1 MLTLP
6 NPRESTTDMREHD
19 LRRDIIKTARAMN
32 ALGINQGTSGNI
44 SARIEGGFLITPSGI
59 DYEACAPDDIIRM
72 TMDGTPDGPHK
83 PSSEWRMHRD
93 LLAAR
98 PEAQA
103 VLHAHPTF
111 STVLSCLRRPI
122 PAFHSMVAIAGGKDI
137 PCSAYANFGTEE
149 LSRAMIEA
157 MEGRTA
163 CLLANHG
170 MIAVAGNLKGVLT
183 RASEVETLA
192 RQYCHTLQIG
202 DPVLLTDAEMNE
214 ALEKIKTYTRGLDNS
229 GVGRE

>member
-1 MLTLP
+1 
-6 NPRESTTDMREHD
+6 MREHD
-19 LRRDIIKTARAMN
+19 LRRDIIETARAMN
-32 ALGINQGTSGNI
+32 ALGINQGTSGNL
-44 SARIEGGFLITPSGI
+44 SARIDGGFLVTPSGI

-72 TMDGTPDGPHK
+72 TMDGTPEGPHK

-98 PEAQA
+98 PEVQA

-111 STVLSCLRRPI
+111 STVLACMRRAI
-122 PAFHSMVAIAGGKDI
+122 PPFHSMVAIAGGKDI
-137 PCSAYANFGTEE
+137 LCSAYANFGTEE
-149 LSRAMIEA
+149 LSTAMIEA
-157 MEGRTA
+157 MQGRTA

-192 RQYCHTLQIG
+192 RQYCLTLQIG
-202 DPVLLTDAEMNE
+202 EPVLLTDAEMDE
-214 ALEKIKTYTRGLDNS
+214 ALEKIKIYTHSLDVID
-229 GVGRE
+229 GG

>member
-1 MLTLP
+1 
-6 NPRESTTDMREHD
+6 
-19 LRRDIIKTARAMN
+19 MN

-122 PAFHSMVAIAGGKDI
+122 PAFHSLVAIAGVKRHNAAALI
-137 PCSAYANFGTEE
+137 
-149 LSRAMIEA
+149 
-157 MEGRTA
+157 A
-163 CLLANHG
+163 CG
-170 MIAVAGNLKGVLT
+170 VAGVAVISAVCAAPDP
-183 RASEVETLA
+183 RAAAHRLRAIVDGA
-192 RQYCHTLQIG
+192 KR
-202 DPVLLTDAEMNE
+202 
-214 ALEKIKTYTRGLDNS
+214 
-229 GVGRE
+229 